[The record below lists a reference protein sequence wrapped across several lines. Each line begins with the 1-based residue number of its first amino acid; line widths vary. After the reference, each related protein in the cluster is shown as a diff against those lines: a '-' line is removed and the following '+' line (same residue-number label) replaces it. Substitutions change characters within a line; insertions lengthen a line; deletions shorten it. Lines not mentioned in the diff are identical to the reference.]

1 MGDMAFTE
9 EFDVVVVGAGHA
21 GCEAAM
27 AAARMGLRTAL
38 FTLNL
43 DLIAQMS
50 CNPAIGGIAKG
61 HLVREVDA
69 LGGVMGEVADAC
81 GIQFRLL
88 NTSRGPAVW
97 SPRAQCD
104 KALYRVK
111 MREVLEGQR
120 GLFIKQAEVVDLVVV
135 EGAGGADG
143 SHPTHRD
150 EAAMDGAREGLGRAQ
165 EGGRAAHDAH
175 VSEARHGAPRVVEG
189 VRLRDGRVV
198 YAKAT
203 VVTTG
208 TFLNGLIHCGEQQYA
223 AGRSGEPASV
233 LLGEALKRLGLRE
246 CRLKTGT
253 PPRLDGRT
261 IDWTKFE
268 EQPGDTDPTP
278 FSFRAGMKGGAGG
291 FRPTHRDE
299 AAMNGAGGNL
309 GSDGLQPTHH
319 DRAVMNGA
327 RDHLGRVER
336 TTEILSE
343 AQNDAS
349 LEGEVGSWVPELR
362 QVSCY
367 IATTTPETLKLI
379 RENVHRSPMYT
390 GQIHATG
397 PRYCPSIEDKIV
409 RFPEK
414 TSHQFFLEPEGLN
427 THEVYV
433 NGMST
438 SLPMEVQAAMVH
450 SIPGLENAEM
460 LRPGYAIEYD
470 AIDPTEL
477 DRTLGVKKYEGLF
490 LAGQINGTSG
500 YEEAAC
506 QGLMAGINAALW
518 AKEILHPTHRDGTA
532 MNGAPGLRDSVHPT
546 HDGEA
551 AMNGAP
557 GLRDSVHPTHDGEA
571 AMNGAPESL
580 GFTGFTL
587 DRTEGY
593 TGILIDD
600 LISKGTNEPYRM
612 FTSRAEFRLHLRI
625 DNADR
630 RLTPHG
636 RRLGLIGDEAWA
648 AYEAKMARAAAFE
661 RVLEQKV
668 GDRAD
673 AVVELLGEALRG
685 DVTGLKAQT
694 FAQVL
699 KRPEVTVEGLWP
711 VLRGVV
717 EEVRELGVWVGR
729 GASYILPMPMEP
741 SWMGHLS
748 VSAEREKTDAGVL
761 RSAQNDSDEIRGRL
775 PAWVRNE
782 MKTVET
788 EIKYAGY
795 LEQQRRSMAK
805 LKRDEE
811 RVIPAWFDYKAC
823 SGLSREM
830 VETLGRVRPRTLGQA
845 SRIQGV
851 TPAAVTLVNC
861 FIEIQARRQ
870 TA

>member
-1 MGDMAFTE
+1 MAFTE
-9 EFDVVVVGAGHA
+9 QFDVVVVGAGHA

-111 MREVLEGQR
+111 MREVLEGQK
-120 GLFIKQAEVVDLVVV
+120 GLFIKQAEVVDLVVEEV
-135 EGAGGADG
+135 QGTGD
-143 SHPTHRD
+143 SHPSKPRRLAGDPDREQGIGAAAGPSTPLRSAQD
-150 EAAMDGAREGLGRAQ
+150 DKEEEEADSSAALRNDKQ
-165 EGGRAAHDAH
+165 E
-175 VSEARHGAPRVVEG
+175 RVTGMQKRVTGMQKRVTG
-189 VRLRDGRVV
+189 VQLRDGRVV
-198 YAKAT
+198 HAKAT

-233 LLGEALKRLGLRE
+233 LLGESLKKLGLRE

-268 EQPGDTDPTP
+268 EQPGDADPTP
-278 FSFRAGMKGGAGG
+278 FSFRAGLRRTGNEEQGA
-291 FRPTHRDE
+291 
-299 AAMNGAGGNL
+299 AAVQTAGPSTPL
-309 GSDGLQPTHH
+309 
-319 DRAVMNGA
+319 RC
-327 RDHLGRVER
+327 
-336 TTEILSE
+336 
-343 AQNDAS
+343 AQDDNSKMDADP
-349 LEGEVGSWVPELR
+349 GSWVPALR

-367 IATTTPETLKLI
+367 IATTTPETLRLI
-379 RENVHRSPMYT
+379 RENVHRSAMYS
-390 GQIHATG
+390 GKISAVG

-414 TSHQFFLEPEGLN
+414 TQHQFFLEPEGLN
-427 THEVYV
+427 THEVYI

-438 SLPMEVQAAMVH
+438 SLPMEVQAAMVR

-477 DRTLGVKKYEGLF
+477 DRTLKVKKYDGLF

-518 AKEILHPTHRDGTA
+518 ARWSREQGTGNREQ
-532 MNGAPGLRDSVHPT
+532 MVG
-546 HDGEA
+546 
-551 AMNGAP
+551 
-557 GLRDSVHPTHDGEA
+557 
-571 AMNGAPESL
+571 PE
-580 GFTGFTL
+580 TFTL

-600 LISKGTNEPYRM
+600 LISKGTEEPYRM

-636 RRLGLIGDEAWA
+636 RRLGLIDDAAWA
-648 AYEAKMARAAAFE
+648 AYEAKVARAEAFE
-661 RVLEQKV
+661 RLLRKERVSESASQRV
-668 GDRAD
+668 SEAVRAESSES
-673 AVVELLGEALRG
+673 ASQQGTRAG
-685 DVTGLKAQT
+685 IAGQAY
-694 FAQVL
+694 AQVL
-699 KRPEVTVEGLWP
+699 KRPEMTVEGLWP
-711 VLRGVV
+711 ALMPLMNGVA
-717 EEVRELGVWVGR
+717 ELGAWVEAAGAKDEKQIPPLRYGMTNSGHGMTNR
-729 GASYILPMPMEP
+729 GY
-741 SWMGHLS
+741 GT
-748 VSAEREKTDAGVL
+748 TDSGYETT
-761 RSAQNDSDEIRGRL
+761 DSGYETTAKL

-795 LEQQRRSMAK
+795 LEQQKKSMAR
-805 LKRDEE
+805 LKRDEQ
-811 RVIPAWFDYKAC
+811 RVIPAEFDYAAC

-830 VETLGRVRPRTLGQA
+830 VEKLGKVRPRTLGQA
-845 SRIQGV
+845 SRISGV
-851 TPAAVTLVNC
+851 TPAAVALVNC

>member
-1 MGDMAFTE
+1 MSFTE
-9 EFDVVVVGAGHA
+9 QYDVVVVGAGHA
-21 GCEAAM
+21 GCEAAV
-27 AAARMGLRTAL
+27 AAARMGLRTAI

-50 CNPAIGGIAKG
+50 CNPAIGGVAKG

-111 MREVLEGQR
+111 MREVLEGQKN
-120 GLFIKQAEVVDLVVV
+120 LFIKQAEVVDLEI
-135 EGAGGADG
+135 EGSG
-143 SHPTHRD
+143 S
-150 EAAMDGAREGLGRAQ
+150 RAQ
-165 EGGRAAHDAH
+165 GPEGGVAA
-175 VSEARHGAPRVVEG
+175 RRVTG
-189 VRLRDGRVV
+189 LRLRDGRVV
-198 YAKAT
+198 LAGAT

-208 TFLNGLIHCGEQQYA
+208 TFLNGLIHCGEQQYT

-261 IDWTKFE
+261 IDWSRFE
-268 EQPGDTDPTP
+268 EQPGDSDPTP
-278 FSFRAGMKGGAGG
+278 FSFRSGFMKTGVPPLRQILCHIA
-291 FRPTHRDE
+291 H
-299 AAMNGAGGNL
+299 
-309 GSDGLQPTHH
+309 
-319 DRAVMNGA
+319 
-327 RDHLGRVER
+327 
-336 TTEILSE
+336 TTE
-343 AQNDAS
+343 
-349 LEGEVGSWVPELR
+349 VTLR
-362 QVSCY
+362 
-367 IATTTPETLKLI
+367 LI
-379 RENVHRSPMYT
+379 RENVHRSPMYS
-390 GQIHATG
+390 GQIEAVG

-414 TSHQFFLEPEGLN
+414 SRHQFFLEPEGLN
-427 THEVYV
+427 THEVYI

-438 SLPMEVQAAMVH
+438 SLPMEVQAAMVR

-470 AIDPTEL
+470 AIDATEL
-477 DRTLGVKKYEGLF
+477 DRALKVKKFDGLY

-506 QGLMAGINAALW
+506 QGLMAGINAAL
-518 AKEILHPTHRDGTA
+518 AVR
-532 MNGAPGLRDSVHPT
+532 
-546 HDGEA
+546 GEA
-551 AMNGAP
+551 
-557 GLRDSVHPTHDGEA
+557 V
-571 AMNGAPESL
+571 
-580 GFTGFTL
+580 FTL

-648 AYEAKMARAAAFE
+648 EYEAKMARAAAFTALLESVRVRLEDLPEGLRE
-661 RVLEQKV
+661 RLD
-668 GDRAD
+668 GDGGT
-673 AVVELLGEALRG
+673 VSG
-685 DVTGLKAQT
+685 TT
-694 FAQVL
+694 FAQFL
-699 KRPEVTVEGLWP
+699 KRPEVTVEEVAPLLRERFAGAGLEAWA
-711 VLRGVV
+711 V
-717 EEVRELGVWVGR
+717 
-729 GASYILPMPMEP
+729 AI
-741 SWMGHLS
+741 
-748 VSAEREKTDAGVL
+748 DAWD
-761 RSAQNDSDEIRGRL
+761 ADRL
-775 PAWVRNE
+775 PVWVRNE

-795 LEQQRRSMAK
+795 LDQQRRSMEKMRKAEK
-805 LKRDEE
+805 
-811 RVIPAWFDYKAC
+811 RVIPEWFDYAAV
-823 SGLSREM
+823 SGLSNEM
-830 VETLGRVRPRTLGQA
+830 KQTLARVRPRTLGQA
-845 SRIQGV
+845 SGIPGV
-851 TPAAVTLVNC
+851 TPAAVSLLHVY
-861 FIEIQARRQ
+861 IEIQGRARV
-870 TA
+870 A

>member
-1 MGDMAFTE
+1 VSFTE
-9 EFDVVVVGAGHA
+9 QFDVVVVGAGHA

-111 MREVLEGQR
+111 MREVLEGQKN
-120 GLFIKQAEVVDLVVV
+120 LFIKQAEVVDLVL
-135 EGAGGADG
+135 E
-143 SHPTHRD
+143 
-150 EAAMDGAREGLGRAQ
+150 EMDGQ
-165 EGGRAAHDAH
+165 
-175 VSEARHGAPRVVEG
+175 RVVRG
-189 VRLRDGRVV
+189 LKLRDGRVIH
-198 YAKAT
+198 AAAT
-203 VVTTG
+203 IVTTG
-208 TFLNGLIHCGEQQYA
+208 TFLNGLIHCGEQQYT

-233 LLGEALKRLGLRE
+233 LLGESLKRLGLRE

-261 IDWTKFE
+261 IDWSKFQ
-268 EQPGDTDPTP
+268 EQPGDVDPTP
-278 FSFRAGMKGGAGG
+278 FSFRTAIAKGGKPPLRQIMCHIA
-291 FRPTHRDE
+291 H
-299 AAMNGAGGNL
+299 
-309 GSDGLQPTHH
+309 
-319 DRAVMNGA
+319 
-327 RDHLGRVER
+327 
-336 TTEILSE
+336 TTE
-343 AQNDAS
+343 
-349 LEGEVGSWVPELR
+349 
-362 QVSCY
+362 
-367 IATTTPETLKLI
+367 ETLRLI

-390 GQIHATG
+390 GQIEAIG

-414 TSHQFFLEPEGLN
+414 TRHQFFLEPEGLN
-427 THEVYV
+427 THEVYI

-438 SLPMEVQAAMVH
+438 SLPMEIQAAMVR

-477 DRTLGVKKYEGLF
+477 DRTLRVKSFAGLY

-506 QGLMAGINAALW
+506 QGLMAGINAAL
-518 AKEILHPTHRDGTA
+518 AVR
-532 MNGAPGLRDSVHPT
+532 
-546 HDGEA
+546 GE
-551 AMNGAP
+551 
-557 GLRDSVHPTHDGEA
+557 S
-571 AMNGAPESL
+571 
-580 GFTGFTL
+580 GFTL
-587 DRTEGY
+587 DRTEAY

-636 RRLGLIGDEAWA
+636 RRLGLIGDADWVE
-648 AYEAKMARAAAFE
+648 YERKQARAAAFE
-661 RVLEQKV
+661 RLLETARV
-668 GDRAD
+668 RAEELPVALLARLDGDA
-673 AVVELLGEALRG
+673 AGVSG
-685 DVTGLKAQT
+685 QT
-694 FAQVL
+694 FAQLL
-699 KRPEVTVEGLWP
+699 KRPEVS
-711 VLRGVV
+711 V
-717 EEVRELGVWVGR
+717 EELAPMLQERLVSEGDVLAEWV
-729 GASYILPMPMEP
+729 AAMN
-741 SWMGHLS
+741 H
-748 VSAEREKTDAGVL
+748 VSADLKENGRASHEAHISESRYGAPGFAGTPGSL
-761 RSAQNDSDEIRGRL
+761 AGGARL

-788 EIKYAGY
+788 EIKYSGY
-795 LEQQRRSMAK
+795 LDQQRRSMEKMRKAE
-805 LKRDEE
+805 KRA
-811 RVIPAWFDYKAC
+811 IPGWFDYGAV
-823 SGLSREM
+823 SGLSSEM
-830 VETLGRVRPRTLGQA
+830 KETLARVRPQTLGQA
-845 SRIQGV
+845 SRIAGV
-851 TPAAVTLVNC
+851 TPAAVSLIHVY
-861 FIEIQARRQ
+861 IEIQGKKQIA
-870 TA
+870 

>member
-1 MGDMAFTE
+1 MAFTE

-69 LGGVMGEVADAC
+69 LGGIMGEVADAC

-120 GLFIKQAEVVDLVVV
+120 GLFIKQAEVVDLVVDQIEV
-135 EGAGGADG
+135 RGSGFEVQGETDAPGGSGCSEQNTGILRSAQNDKQEQEAD
-143 SHPTHRD
+143 SS
-150 EAAMDGAREGLGRAQ
+150 AALRNDKQ
-165 EGGRAAHDAH
+165 K
-175 VSEARHGAPRVVEG
+175 RVTG
-189 VRLRDGRVV
+189 VRLRDGRVIH
-198 YAKAT
+198 AKAT

-268 EQPGDTDPTP
+268 EQPGDADPTP
-278 FSFRAGMKGGAGG
+278 FSFRFKVRGSRFEGKA
-291 FRPTHRDE
+291 E
-299 AAMNGAGGNL
+299 AKAN
-309 GSDGLQPTHH
+309 
-319 DRAVMNGA
+319 
-327 RDHLGRVER
+327 
-336 TTEILSE
+336 TEILSG
-343 AQNDAS
+343 AQNDDSKANDKS
-349 LEGEVGSWVPELR
+349 EVEVGAGSWVPELR
-362 QVSCY
+362 QVSCH
-367 IATTTPETLKLI
+367 IATTTPETLRLI

-414 TSHQFFLEPEGLN
+414 TQHQFFLEPEGLN

-477 DRTLGVKKYEGLF
+477 DRTLAVKKYEGLF

-518 AKEILHPTHRDGTA
+518 AKAVR
-532 MNGAPGLRDSVHPT
+532 NSSHPT

-551 AMNGAP
+551 VMDGAP
-557 GLRDSVHPTHDGEA
+557 GRLRQE
-571 AMNGAPESL
+571 
-580 GFTGFTL
+580 GFWL

-636 RRLGLIGDEAWA
+636 RRLGLIDDAAWA
-648 AYEAKMARAAAFE
+648 AYGAKMARAGAFE
-661 RVLEQKV
+661 KLLRGAK
-668 GDRAD
+668 
-673 AVVELLGEALRG
+673 VELEAVPAELREALRG
-685 DVTGLKAQT
+685 DADGLRGKSYAEM
-694 FAQVL
+694 L

-711 VLRGVV
+711 VLAELMKDVAELREWVQHSESESQRSQRKRESTEGLV
-717 EEVRELGVWVGR
+717 EGR
-729 GASYILPMPMEP
+729 DDGRT
-741 SWMGHLS
+741 
-748 VSAEREKTDAGVL
+748 AEGK
-761 RSAQNDSDEIRGRL
+761 L

-795 LEQQRRSMAK
+795 LEQQRKSMAK

-811 RVIPAWFDYKAC
+811 RVIPEWFDYAAC

-830 VETLGRVRPRTLGQA
+830 IEKLGKVRPRTLGQA
-845 SRIQGV
+845 SRMQGV
-851 TPAAVTLVNC
+851 TPAAVSLVNC
-861 FIEIQARRQ
+861 FIEIQGKRQ
-870 TA
+870 VLPDGRPTRAAVTS